1 MFSRL
6 TEDTE
11 DKGQPMFEKI
21 LIANRGEIACRVI
34 KTARK
39 MGIKTVAIY
48 SDADKQSLHV
58 KMADE
63 AVHIGPPPANQSY
76 IVIDK
81 VMEAIRA
88 TGAQAVHPGYGFLSE
103 NAKFAEALAAEGVA
117 FVGPPVG
124 AIESMGDKI
133 TSKKI
138 AQEAGVSTVPGYMGL
153 IADADEAVKISN
165 EIGYPVMIKASA
177 GGGGKGMRIA
187 WSDAEAREG
196 FQSSKNEA
204 ANSFGDDRIFIEKF
218 VTQPRHIEIQVLCD
232 AHGNGIYLGE
242 RECSIQRRNQKVV
255 EEAPSP
261 FLDEDTRRAM
271 GEQAVALA
279 KAVGYASAGTVEFIV
294 DGEKNFYFLEMNTR
308 LQVEHPVTELITGVD
323 LVEQMIRIAGGEP
336 LSITQNDVKLNGWAI
351 ENRLYAEDPYRGF
364 LPSIGRLTRYRPP
377 QEVAAGPLHD
387 SGKWQGDAPAGELA
401 VRNDTGVF
409 EGGEISMYYDPMIA
423 KLCTWGPTREAA
435 IAAMRDALDG
445 FEVEGIGHNLPFLSA
460 VMDHPIFIAGTMTT
474 AFIEEQYP
482 EGFNGVELPEQD
494 LRKIAAA
501 SAAMH
506 RVAEIRRTRVSG
518 RMDNHERKVGS
529 DWVVT
534 LQDVAFNVTVDA
546 DRDGSTV
553 RFDDG
558 SALRVA
564 SDWTPGD
571 QLARLTVGD
580 DSLVVKVGKIS
591 GGFRI
596 RSRGADLKVHVRTPR
611 QAELAKLMPE
621 KIAPDTSKLL
631 LCPMPGLVVKLEV
644 EVGDEVQEGQALCT
658 IEAMKMENILRAERK
673 GVVSAINAAA
683 GDSLAVDEVIM
694 EFE

>member
-1 MFSRL
+1 
-6 TEDTE
+6 
-11 DKGQPMFEKI
+11 MFEKI

-48 SDADKQSLHV
+48 SDADKQALHV
-58 KMADE
+58 QMADE

-103 NAKFAEALAAEGVA
+103 NSKFAEALAAEGVA

-124 AIESMGDKI
+124 AIEKMGDKI

-138 AQEAGVSTVPGYMGL
+138 AKEADVSTVPGHMGL
-153 IADADEAVKISN
+153 IEDADDAVKISQ
-165 EIGYPVMIKASA
+165 EIGYPVMLKASA

-187 WSDAEAREG
+187 WNDAEAREG

-218 VTQPRHIEIQVLCD
+218 ITQPRHIEIQVLCD
-232 AHGNGIYLGE
+232 THGNGIYLGE
-242 RECSIQRRNQKVV
+242 RECSIQRRQQKVV

-261 FLDEDTRRAM
+261 FLDEATRKAM

-279 KAVGYASAGTVEFIV
+279 QAVDYASAGTVEFIV
-294 DGEKNFYFLEMNTR
+294 DGDKNFYFLEMNTR

-323 LVEQMIRIAGGEP
+323 LVEQMIRVANGEP
-336 LSITQNDVKLNGWAI
+336 LSISQDDVQLNGWAI

-377 QEVAAGPLHD
+377 AELAAGPLLD
-387 SGKWQGDAPAGELA
+387 SGKWQGDAPAGDGIA
-401 VRNDTGVF
+401 VRNDTGVY

-423 KLCTWGPTREAA
+423 KLCTWAPTRDQA
-435 IAAMRDALDG
+435 IEAMRNALDG

-460 VMDHPIFIAGTMTT
+460 VMDHPIFIDGTMTT

-482 EGFNGVELPEQD
+482 EGFDGVELPEAD
-494 LRKIAAA
+494 LRRIAASA
-501 SAAMH
+501 AAMH
-506 RVAEIRRTRVSG
+506 RVAEIRRARVSG
-518 RMDNHERKVGS
+518 RMDNHERRVGA
-529 DWVVT
+529 DWMVSLQGQHFPVSIEADQLGASVT
-534 LQDVAFNVTVDA
+534 FE
-546 DRDGSTV
+546 DGGTMRISS
-553 RFDDG
+553 R
-558 SALRVA
+558 
-564 SDWTPGD
+564 WTPGD
-571 QLARLTVGD
+571 QLATIDVNGTP
-580 DSLVVKVGKIS
+580 LVLKVGKVS

-596 RSRGADLKVHVRTPR
+596 RSRGADLIVHVRTPR
-611 QAELAKLMPE
+611 QAELAELMPD
-621 KIAPDTSKLL
+621 KIVPDTSKLL
-631 LCPMPGLVVKLEV
+631 LCPMPGLIVKVEV
-644 EVGDEVQEGQALCT
+644 EVGDEVHEGQALCT
-658 IEAMKMENILRAERK
+658 VEAMKMENILRAEKK
-673 GVVSAINAAA
+673 GVIAKINASA
-683 GDSLAVDEVIM
+683 GDSLAVDDVIM
-694 EFE
+694 EFAG

>member
-1 MFSRL
+1 
-6 TEDTE
+6 
-11 DKGQPMFEKI
+11 MFEKI

-48 SDADKQSLHV
+48 SDADKQALHV
-58 KMADE
+58 QMADE

-103 NAKFAEALAAEGVA
+103 NSKFAEALAAEGVA

-124 AIESMGDKI
+124 AIEKMGDKI

-138 AQEAGVSTVPGYMGL
+138 AKEAGVSTVPGHMGL
-153 IADADEAVKISN
+153 IEDADEAVKISQ
-165 EIGYPVMIKASA
+165 EIGYPVMLKASA

-187 WSDAEAREG
+187 WNDAEAREG

-242 RECSIQRRNQKVV
+242 RECSIQRRQQKVV

-261 FLDEDTRRAM
+261 FLDEATRKAM

-279 KAVGYASAGTVEFIV
+279 QAVDYASAGTVEFIV
-294 DGEKNFYFLEMNTR
+294 DGDKNFYFLEMNTR

-323 LVEQMIRIAGGEP
+323 LVEQMIRVANGEP
-336 LSITQNDVKLNGWAI
+336 LSITQDDVQLNGWAI

-377 QEVAAGPLHD
+377 AEIAAGPLLD
-387 SGKWQGDAPAGELA
+387 SDKWQGDAPAGDGFA
-401 VRNDTGVF
+401 VRNDTGVY

-423 KLCTWGPTREAA
+423 KLCTWAPTRDQA
-435 IAAMRDALDG
+435 IEAMRNALDG

-460 VMDHPIFIAGTMTT
+460 VMDHPIFIEGTMTT

-482 EGFNGVELPEQD
+482 EGFDGVELPEAD
-494 LRKIAAA
+494 LRRIAASA
-501 SAAMH
+501 AAMH
-506 RVAEIRRTRVSG
+506 RVAEIRRARVSG
-518 RMDNHERKVGS
+518 RMDNHERRVGT
-529 DWVVT
+529 DWMVSLQEQHFPVSIEADQQGASVT
-534 LQDVAFNVTVDA
+534 FE
-546 DRDGSTV
+546 DGGTMRIS
-553 RFDDG
+553 
-558 SALRVA
+558 S
-564 SDWTPGD
+564 SWTPGD
-571 QLARLTVGD
+571 QLATIDVDGTP
-580 DSLVVKVGKIS
+580 LVLKVGKVS

-596 RSRGADLKVHVRTPR
+596 RSRGADLIVHVRTPR
-611 QAELAKLMPE
+611 QAELAELMPE
-621 KIAPDTSKLL
+621 KIVPDTSKLL
-631 LCPMPGLVVKLEV
+631 LCPMPGLIVKVEV
-644 EVGDEVQEGQALCT
+644 EVGHEVHEGQALCT
-658 IEAMKMENILRAERK
+658 VEAMKMENILRAEKK
-673 GVVSAINAAA
+673 GVVAKINASA
-683 GDSLAVDEVIM
+683 GDSLAVDDVIM
-694 EFE
+694 EFEG